1 MSTSSSTSSV
11 IPVFNGEHY
20 HIWAVKMRFYLRS
33 QGLWN
38 VVMFEADPPPLGAN
52 PTVAQMKAYE
62 EEKLKKDK
70 AITCLHSGLAD
81 HIFTKIMDLET
92 PKQVWDKLQGEFEG
106 SDRVKIVKL
115 LTLKREFELMKMKDN
130 KSVKDYSSRLMDVVN
145 QMRLLEKIMVSVPQK
160 FEAKISTIEATCDLQ
175 SLTIAELTSKLH
187 VKEQRVL
194 MRGDEATRRFSRK
207 S

>member
-1 MSTSSSTSSV
+1 MSTSSSTFSV
-11 IPVFNGEHY
+11 IPVFSGEHY

-38 VVMFEADPPPLGAN
+38 VVMSEANPPPLGAN

-70 AITCLHSGLAD
+70 VITYLHSGLVD

-92 PKQVWDKLQGEFEG
+92 PKQRK
-106 SDRVKIVKL
+106 
-115 LTLKREFELMKMKDN
+115 FELMKMKDN
-130 KSVKDYSSRLMDVVN
+130 ESVKDYSNGLMDVIN
-145 QMRLLEKIMVSVPQK
+145 QMRLLGEAFTDQKVVEKIMVSVPQK
-160 FEAKISTIEATCDLQ
+160 FEAKISAIEEFCDLQ

-187 VKEQRVL
+187 
-194 MRGDEATRRFSRK
+194 A
-207 S
+207 